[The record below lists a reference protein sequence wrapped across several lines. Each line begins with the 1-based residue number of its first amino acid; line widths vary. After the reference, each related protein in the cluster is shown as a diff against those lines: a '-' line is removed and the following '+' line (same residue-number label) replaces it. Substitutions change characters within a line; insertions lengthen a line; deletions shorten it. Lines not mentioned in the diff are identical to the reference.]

1 MLLDSS
7 HVRLVWSLAESH
19 SNYLKTLQDD
29 AIRQWLM
36 KRARATLCLSIEEAS
51 QIERYLAARHLLIRE
66 VIGKSPS

>member
-7 HVRLVWSLAESH
+7 HIRLVWSLAESH
-19 SNYLKTLQDD
+19 SNYLKNLQDD

-36 KRARATLCLSIEEAS
+36 KRACTTLCLTLEEMS

-66 VIGKSPS
+66 VVGKSSP